1 MPVTHIRHQSG
12 IGINEIK
19 DFFILTPPYKIFPLS
34 DSSVTIDFGAV
45 IDIGISTIVAQ
56 LFDNCNSHPFEGFI
70 EAVPAYASLTVF
82 YDVLQVREAHPNV
95 SIAYSVAENYLVAS
109 LKNLASADTKKT
121 ALIEIPVVYDGEDLA
136 FVAAHTKLSAEE
148 VIKIHTHSTYRVYMM
163 GFLPGF
169 AYLGGM
175 DERIATPRKS
185 TPRTKVPAGSV
196 GIAGKQTGIYPLE
209 SPGGWQLIGRTSLP
223 LFNMDSSNPALLKA
237 GDLVRFVQVGK

>member
-1 MPVTHIRHQSG
+1 M
-12 IGINEIK
+12 K
-19 DFFILTPPYKIFPLS
+19 PPYKIFPLS
-34 DSSVTIDFGAV
+34 DKSITIDFGAV
-45 IDIGISTIVAQ
+45 IDAGINTIVAR
-56 LFDNCNSHPFEGFI
+56 LFDYFNKYPFAGYI

-82 YDVLQVREAHPNV
+82 YDVIQVRN
-95 SIAYSVAENYLVAS
+95 AYPHANTAYAIIEDYLATA
-109 LKNLASADTKKT
+109 LMNLETT
-121 ALIEIPVVYDGEDLA
+121 ETEEPGLIEIPVVYDGEDLA
-136 FVAAHTKLSAEE
+136 IVATHNQLSIED
-148 VIKIHTHSTYRVYMM
+148 VIEIHTAATYRVYMM

-223 LFNMDSSNPALLKA
+223 LFDMYAENPALLKA
-237 GDLVRFVQVGK
+237 GDLVRFVRVEQ